1 MDLDLDVDL
10 DLELQPELDPA
21 ALELVPAEPVL
32 TGCGDPATCGKT
44 CVLTIWLTIAHAA
57 QGC

>member
-1 MDLDLDVDL
+1 MEL
-10 DLELQPELDPA
+10 DLECEPELDPA
-21 ALELVPAEPVL
+21 ALELLPAEPVL